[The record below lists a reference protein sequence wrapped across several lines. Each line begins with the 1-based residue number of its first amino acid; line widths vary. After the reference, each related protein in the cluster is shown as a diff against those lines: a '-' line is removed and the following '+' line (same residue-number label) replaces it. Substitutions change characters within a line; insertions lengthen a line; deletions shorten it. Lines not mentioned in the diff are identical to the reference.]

1 MATQLALFA
10 LGIAALAA
18 GAAALVRGASR
29 LAFALGLSPLVVG
42 LTVVAFG
49 TSAPEVA
56 VSVGAAIRGSAEIAV
71 GNVVGSNVFNVL
83 FILGA
88 SALIAPLV
96 VDAQVVR
103 QEVPIMVAASLALA
117 AATWNG
123 VIGYFDGAL
132 FVGAL
137 VGWTGF
143 VVVQS
148 RRRSRSA
155 AGDAGPR
162 RRTGMGAGAL
172 AAAVAAVVAGLAL
185 LVLGARWLVG
195 AAVHFAQAAG
205 VSETVV
211 GLTIVAAGTS
221 LPEVAAS
228 FAAALK
234 GERDIAVGNI
244 VGSCTFNILGCL
256 GLSALASPGGLPVPA
271 SVMNFDLWV
280 MVAVA
285 IACLPVFFTGHAVAR
300 WEGAVFLAYYAA
312 YVGYLILATADHDAL
327 PRYSATMIG
336 FVLPITVLTVAVV
349 AVREWR
355 GRSRGAPHHPSG

>member
-1 MATQLALFA
+1 M
-10 LGIAALAA
+10 
-18 GAAALVRGASR
+18 
-29 LAFALGLSPLVVG
+29 VV
-42 LTVVAFG
+42 
-49 TSAPEVA
+49 
-56 VSVGAAIRGSAEIAV
+56 
-71 GNVVGSNVFNVL
+71 
-83 FILGA
+83 
-88 SALIAPLV
+88 
-96 VDAQVVR
+96 
-103 QEVPIMVAASLALA
+103 ASLALA

-123 VIGYFDGAL
+123 VVGYVDGAL

-137 VGWTGF
+137 VAWTA
-143 VVVQS
+143 VVVVRS
-148 RRRSRSA
+148 RRQTLA
-155 AGDAGPR
+155 TAGVREPGP
-162 RRTGMGAGAL
+162 GAGAIVAS
-172 AAAVAAVVAGLAL
+172 AAAVAAGLAL

-271 SVMNFDLWV
+271 SVLNFDLWV

-312 YVGYLILATADHDAL
+312 YVGYLILAAADHDAL
-327 PRYSATMIG
+327 PRYSATMLG

-349 AVREWR
+349 AIREWR
-355 GRSRGAPHHPSG
+355 SRSRGAPHHPSG